1 MIDETFDDFAV
12 PVSEPDAATIL
23 PEHGLWH
30 ACIAQAV
37 RGAQRGLK
45 EDYYWCFSE
54 GHGVGSFKW
63 ICDMLDIDYLA
74 LREQIILKH
83 ATVQGDKNTLNAAEL
98 IYPEQLLQSKN
109 LA

>member
-1 MIDETFDDFAV
+1 MDETFDDRV
-12 PVSEPDAATIL
+12 VSVAEPDTVTVL

-54 GHGVGSFKW
+54 AHGVGSFKW

-74 LREQIILKH
+74 LREQILLKH
-83 ATVQGDKNTLNAAEL
+83 APTRCNKNSLDAAEL
-98 IYPEQLLQSKN
+98 LYPEQLL
-109 LA
+109 A